1 MTIEEVAAY
10 QQRYLERWRRWHADR
25 KWAASNPPTWKPVMT
40 EQQKQEA
47 EAYRIKH
54 SLPF

>member
-1 MTIEEVAAY
+1 MTAEQIEQVERSARVWKQY
-10 QQRYLERWRRWHADR
+10 QADR

-47 EAYRIKH
+47 ETYRIKH